1 MEKRL
6 TEQLNDGN
14 RLIKNK
20 GIWETLIKRERE
32 RWKRLTDQLYDR
44 RRLKKDKWIWERV
57 RERERMLEKIL
68 KRDWQTNCLMEED
81 G

>member
-1 MEKRL
+1 MCGRMLKL
-6 TEQLNDGN
+6 C
-14 RLIKNK
+14 
-20 GIWETLIKRERE
+20 IWETLIKRERE
-32 RWKRLTDQLYDR
+32 RWKRLTADDR